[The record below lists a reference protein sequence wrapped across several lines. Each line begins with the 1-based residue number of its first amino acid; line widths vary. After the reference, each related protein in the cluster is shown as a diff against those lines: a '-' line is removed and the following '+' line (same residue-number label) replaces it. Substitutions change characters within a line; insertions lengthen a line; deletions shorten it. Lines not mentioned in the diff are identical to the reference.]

1 MSVFN
6 EEEFREGLVSELE
19 LFNLPGTQTSVN
31 EIYYEEIRPL
41 SSISGEGPFEF
52 RVNGQHSSDYLDLKN
67 CQLYVRLKVQKADGT
82 DLTMEKVG
90 PANLFLQSLFSATEV
105 SLQNKASIT
114 NNYNPYRAYIHTLLK
129 YGGDALSSQIQTQG
143 WLMDDHDS
151 PGVTD
156 PAGSNKGLF
165 ERSNWLKSSRTLDLQ
180 GPIFHDLFSID
191 RYLLNQVDVKLKVY
205 RNPVTFALLAKDVSN
220 NFKINIEDIYVLAR
234 KIRVNP
240 AVLYG
245 HSKILEKKNALYPYT
260 KVECRSQSVATGS
273 ASFQWD
279 NLFQGQKPEKV
290 IIGFV
295 KSKALNGDYTTNPFN
310 FENCGINHIALY
322 ADGLP
327 VGGNPLKMDFTQTDG
342 TSIMRAYTNLLLSY
356 NPFNFEN
363 CGINHIALYADGL
376 PVGGNPLKMD
386 FTQTDRTSIM
396 RAYSNLLLS
405 SGKWRQDEGI
415 ALDKNNFISGSTLF
429 AFQLEPD
436 FSHHGEFLT
445 LVKNG
450 NVRLEV
456 QFSSGLSGTLFSLF
470 CFMRLNY

>member
-31 EIYYEEIRPL
+31 ETYYEEIRPL

-82 DLTMEKVG
+82 DLTTEKVG

-165 ERSNWLKSSRTLDLQ
+165 ERSIWLKSSKTLDLQ

-245 HSKILEKKNALYPYT
+245 YSKILEKKNALYPYT

-290 IIGFV
+290 IIAFV

-327 VGGNPLKMDFTQTDG
+327 VGGNPLKMDFTQ
-342 TSIMRAYTNLLLSY
+342 
-356 NPFNFEN
+356 
-363 CGINHIALYADGL
+363 ADG
-376 PVGGNPLKMD
+376 
-386 FTQTDRTSIM
+386 TSIM